1 VGSQKP
7 LAFDPYSVLKVEYRA
22 KDCKQNGEET
32 VCKQATFTFGAVS
45 SLRSPFNPD
54 APMTSSFVPP
64 TGSIKPMAVIT
75 YRPGQCKP
83 LPFDQHGRYLCKQVS
98 WRPSVP
104 KK

>member
-1 VGSQKP
+1 MLVLLLGLLMGSPKP

-54 APMTSSFVPP
+54 APMTSSFVPQLEAL
-64 TGSIKPMAVIT
+64 S
-75 YRPGQCKP
+75 RW
-83 LPFDQHGRYLCKQVS
+83 L
-98 WRPSVP
+98 
-104 KK
+104 